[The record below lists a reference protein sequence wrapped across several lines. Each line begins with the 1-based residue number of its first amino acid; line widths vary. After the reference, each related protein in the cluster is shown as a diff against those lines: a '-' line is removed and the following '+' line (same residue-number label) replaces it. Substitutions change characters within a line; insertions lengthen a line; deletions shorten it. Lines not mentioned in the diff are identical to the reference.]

1 MEKVHVARLEEDVK
15 KIRTEIANNNYEV
28 QAAKDLVAKTDKNLE
43 LNFKELKQSLGLVRK
58 ETEK

>member
-1 MEKVHVARLEEDVK
+1 MARLEEDVK